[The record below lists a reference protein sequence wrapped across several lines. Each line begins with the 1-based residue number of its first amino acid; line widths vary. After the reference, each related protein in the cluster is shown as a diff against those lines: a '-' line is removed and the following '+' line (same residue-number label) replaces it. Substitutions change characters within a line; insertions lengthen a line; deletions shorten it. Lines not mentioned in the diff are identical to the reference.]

1 MLHDD
6 DARTFNR
13 PGLDETRRGLLR
25 RLRGGTA
32 LAALAG
38 GAALRPDRS
47 GTAAAAPGADA
58 AVMVGSWRLT
68 FQVPGISFAT
78 LATFHADGTLVKGGA
93 PAEAAPPGSGMAR
106 IMVSTGH
113 GAWARKSAPGPG
125 ELAVAYTFVELTY
138 DEGGMALGS
147 NIVRGELF
155 PEAGGAAAGGP
166 FRFDARAADGRV
178 LDSATGTV
186 AAERVAVEPL

>member
-1 MLHDD
+1 MMHRDPAIVL
-6 DARTFNR
+6 NR
-13 PGLDETRRGLLR
+13 PAVDETRRGLLR
-25 RLRGGTA
+25 RLRGGAA

-38 GAALRPDRS
+38 GAALRPDRT

-106 IMVSTGH
+106 ISISTGH
-113 GAWARKSAPGPG
+113 GAWERTSTPGPG
-125 ELAVAYTFVELTY
+125 EHAVAYTFVELTY
-138 DEGGMALGS
+138 DEAGMALGS
-147 NIVRGELF
+147 NVVRGELT
-155 PEAGGAAAGGP
+155 PEAGGTAAGGP
-166 FRFDARAADGRV
+166 FRFEARAADGRM

-186 AAERVAVEPL
+186 AAQRVTVEPL